1 MLKLETF
8 PVGPLQCNCSLVWD
22 PSMGT
27 GVVVDPGGEGA
38 KIRSRVEA
46 LGFRV
51 TALIH
56 THAHFDHVG
65 ATKELQDHWQCP
77 AHLHTGDAFLIE
89 NLDLQTGAFGF
100 PKIPKPETME
110 LQAGD
115 RFEGLGTLHT
125 PGHTPGSCC
134 FHGAFEKGH
143 VLLSGDTLFRG
154 GVGRTDLWGGDWDQ
168 LEASIQRELY
178 PLDPATL
185 VIPGHGPATVLG
197 EEAES
202 NPFVRSLT

>member
-8 PVGPLQCNCSLVWD
+8 PVGPLQCNCSLLWD
-22 PSMGT
+22 SERGT

-38 KIRSRVEA
+38 RIAERVA
-46 LGFRV
+46 KLGFRV
-51 TALIH
+51 TALLH

-65 ATKELQDHWQCP
+65 ASRQLQDLWQCP
-77 AHLHTGDAFLIE
+77 AHLHAGDTFLIE
-89 NLDLQTGAFGF
+89 NLELQTGAFGF
-100 PKIPKPETME
+100 PKIPKPDTTE
-110 LQAGD
+110 LLAGN
-115 RFEGLGTLHT
+115 RFEGLETLHT

-134 FHGAFEKGH
+134 FHGSFDRGQ
-143 VLLSGDTLFRG
+143 VLLSGDTLFAG
-154 GVGRTDLWGGDWDQ
+154 GVGRTDLWGGDWEQ

-197 EEAES
+197 EEAEN
-202 NPFVRSLT
+202 NPFVRK